1 MMTFHGVKSPAL
13 DIPLIELETPQGYL
27 VDLYNDYHLQ
37 SVVLRGDQLTFGFA
51 SVTAGTPTDVRF
63 SGVRDLHVLQAK
75 DWVPREADQIDH
87 LLIRPSGQRRRVTFK
102 AGGLRYEFDCSM
114 MTLVRS

>member
-13 DIPLIELETPQGYL
+13 DIPLIELETPQGDL

-51 SVTAGTPTDVRF
+51 SNRSSPNPPKRA
-63 SGVRDLHVLQAK
+63 AA
-75 DWVPREADQIDH
+75 PRH
-87 LLIRPSGQRRRVTFK
+87 L
-102 AGGLRYEFDCSM
+102 
-114 MTLVRS
+114 

>member
-13 DIPLIELETPQGYL
+13 DIPLIELETPQGDL

-63 SGVRDLHVLQAK
+63 SGVRICTCCKLGLGAPRGRSNRSSPNPPKRAAAPSPLRQA
-75 DWVPREADQIDH
+75 VCGTNSTAQ
-87 LLIRPSGQRRRVTFK
+87 
-102 AGGLRYEFDCSM
+102 
-114 MTLVRS
+114 

>member
-13 DIPLIELETPQGYL
+13 DIPLIELETPQGDL

-75 DWVPREADQIDH
+75 DWVPREAVHQSGAA
-87 LLIRPSGQRRRVTFK
+87 IREPVAGQSTRGPAANR
-102 AGGLRYEFDCSM
+102 
-114 MTLVRS
+114 